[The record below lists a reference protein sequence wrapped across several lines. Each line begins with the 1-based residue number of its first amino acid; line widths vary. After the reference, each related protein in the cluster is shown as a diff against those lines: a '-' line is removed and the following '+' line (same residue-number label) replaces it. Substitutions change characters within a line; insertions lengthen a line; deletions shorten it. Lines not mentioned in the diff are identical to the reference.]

1 MKKLNILLAYL
12 FISTS
17 IISLLYTSIIA
28 WINPQTI
35 MDFVKTDLPNTDAL
49 SSIRGIYGGAGL
61 SFVVILIYGMRKNI
75 SKTLLFLSLFWSLY
89 AFARITTIVTDG
101 LLQEFGN
108 TWLIIESS
116 FAFIAFLLFL
126 TTKEKQR

>member
-89 AFARITTIVTDG
+89 AFARITTMVTDG